1 MLRDEIRQNM
11 VERTREAE
19 VRGWDKRQ
27 AANSLIFDFLESQRM
42 PSKLSLL
49 RKRDRIPIKLKHSR
63 KMRFMFHKIWN

>member
-1 MLRDEIRQNM
+1 MLWDEMQQNM
-11 VERTREAE
+11 VERTRGAE

-49 RKRDRIPIKLKHSR
+49 RKRDRMPIKLTYSR
-63 KMRFMFHKIWN
+63 KMRFLFHKIWK